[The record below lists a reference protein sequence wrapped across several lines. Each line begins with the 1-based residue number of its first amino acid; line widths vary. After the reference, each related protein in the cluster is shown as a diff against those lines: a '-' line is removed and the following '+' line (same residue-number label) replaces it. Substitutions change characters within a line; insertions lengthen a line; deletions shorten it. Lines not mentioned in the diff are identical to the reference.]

1 MRVDRNKHGNDRR
14 VVINANLATILS
26 KVLEEAQ
33 NSTEVAVKY
42 GIEHEDTREVYSLKQ
57 NIEKTSK
64 DELIYIG
71 WSYED
76 VLENSIINKDEI
88 EEHEEEHG
96 EDENYI
102 PIEPIYGLTEEEAR
116 EALILAEKRHDCNE
130 GITWETFKNL

>member
-1 MRVDRNKHGNDRR
+1 MRVDRNKHGNERK
-14 VVINANLATILS
+14 VAINANLATILA

-42 GIEHEDTREVYSLKQ
+42 GIEHEDTIEVYSLKQ

-96 EDENYI
+96 EDEDYT

-116 EALILAEKRHDCNE
+116 EALILAEKNHDCNY
-130 GITWETFKNL
+130 GITWDTFKCL

>member
-1 MRVDRNKHGNDRR
+1 MRVDRNKYGNERR
-14 VVINANLATILS
+14 VAINANLATILV

-88 EEHEEEHG
+88 EEHGEEE
-96 EDENYI
+96 DYT
-102 PIEPIYGLTEEEAR
+102 PIEPIYELTEEEAR
-116 EALILAEKRHDCNE
+116 EALILAEKNHDCNY
-130 GITWETFKNL
+130 GITWDTFKCL